1 MVESNPVSRNQDLE
15 SNVGSI
21 ANFFSEESRIPLQ
34 HQPFLKTSASQPYYR
49 QANESIG
56 KSLYRDHL
64 IREEKKKNL
73 DFAYSAILKAQQD
86 TPHKAPMTD

>member
-1 MVESNPVSRNQDLE
+1 MVENNPSRNQDLF
-15 SNVGSI
+15 SNNGSI
-21 ANFFSEESRIPLQ
+21 ANFFSEESRIPLK

-64 IREEKKKNL
+64 LREEKKKNM
-73 DFAYSAILKAQQD
+73 DFALNAIIKAQ
-86 TPHKAPMTD
+86 